1 MSEFTASEIKEA
13 LQAHSFG
20 DGITSEAAE
29 VISGVLTGKLN
40 PFEQESEFSPEW
52 ERRMLSIN
60 AHLNVPGVDLEH
72 IDDADGET
80 VLTYVNPAAM
90 DTTYAVTVV
99 YDHGLEE
106 ISVQARQPTWG
117 ILVRRRQRPFMGII
131 P

>member
-1 MSEFTASEIKEA
+1 MSEFDPVKIKEA
-13 LQAHSFG
+13 LQGHDFG

-60 AHLNVPGVDLEH
+60 ARLNAPGVDLEH

-90 DTTYAVTVV
+90 DTAYAVTVV
-99 YDHGLEE
+99 YNHGLEE
-106 ISVQARQPTWG
+106 FSLISHGDWVENYERNHRCELP
-117 ILVRRRQRPFMGII
+117 
-131 P
+131 